1 MTVRWVTTLLTILA
15 IAIIV
20 FISILTFGMVEGIYN
35 ALNSSGDQEDVIVM
49 RKGSNDELSSNVSAA
64 MARDLI
70 NLEGIDKDEN
80 GEPLVSREFIT
91 IMTCDRKN
99 DDGTANVL
107 IRGLEKAGRKLR
119 PDFTIIEG
127 RDLEPGVNE
136 MIASSKMA
144 ARYEIFD
151 LGGEPEINKVK
162 FSVVGL
168 FEAGGSSSESEV
180 WADFRDLTSAQRFE
194 GAVSIVNMRV
204 KDEKDRLALIDRVE
218 NDDQFKL
225 KAISEQEYFESQ
237 KGAAGPLLV
246 MAVMIATFLLIGATF
261 AAANTMYAAVSSR
274 IREIGTLRALGF
286 SRLNVLTSFMLES
299 IIICLIGGLIGC
311 LATIPLNGFSGA
323 TQGNNFSELSFALSF
338 GPIVLGLGM
347 GLALFMGTLGG
358 LFPALKAI
366 RLQIVNALRQR

>member
-49 RKGSNDELSSNVSAA
+49 RKGSNDELSSNVSTA

-151 LGGEPEINKVK
+151 LGGEPV
-162 FSVVGL
+162 SYTH
-168 FEAGGSSSESEV
+168 
-180 WADFRDLTSAQRFE
+180 LT
-194 GAVSIVNMRV
+194 
-204 KDEKDRLALIDRVE
+204 LPT
-218 NDDQFKL
+218 
-225 KAISEQEYFESQ
+225 KA
-237 KGAAGPLLV
+237 
-246 MAVMIATFLLIGATF
+246 
-261 AAANTMYAAVSSR
+261 
-274 IREIGTLRALGF
+274 
-286 SRLNVLTSFMLES
+286 
-299 IIICLIGGLIGC
+299 
-311 LATIPLNGFSGA
+311 
-323 TQGNNFSELSFALSF
+323 
-338 GPIVLGLGM
+338 
-347 GLALFMGTLGG
+347 
-358 LFPALKAI
+358 
-366 RLQIVNALRQR
+366 